1 VRQGVGLARL
11 VAEVFGTV
19 LQAGQAGFQAGVLAE
34 HGHFQARLHATAVGV
49 HLRDQRVGGGL
60 FGQAQQ
66 ALEAALL
73 PAQAQ
78 QAQGTKARR
87 PGQSPRMASQLPIR
101 KLTWLI
107 RMNGSQSCS
116 TGSHLSRRVRRLAL
130 IDALVQ
136 RLGAAD
142 LLGGGLDPH
151 RLEATTWLLS
161 V

>member
-73 PAQAQ
+73 PAQAE
-78 QAQGTKARR
+78 QAQRYESPAARAKPQNGPASCR
-87 PGQSPRMASQLPIR
+87 SGSSPG
-101 KLTWLI
+101 
-107 RMNGSQSCS
+107 
-116 TGSHLSRRVRRLAL
+116 
-130 IDALVQ
+130 
-136 RLGAAD
+136 
-142 LLGGGLDPH
+142 
-151 RLEATTWLLS
+151 
-161 V
+161 